1 MILAVKDVMHIPELR
16 NQTESE
22 LTGKLEAIER
32 MIRAYTNNNFQ
43 NRNVRFVAESRG
55 DRLLGTSAF
64 LRAGDTIQITQ
75 SKVNDGLYV
84 IVEMTGD
91 VIRVNKD
98 LFHVSENLVTKI
110 EYPPDVIEGALNLL
124 KWEVE
129 NRKKAGIQSE
139 TLSRHSV
146 TYITQ
151 DASNQVM
158 GYPAMLMGFLKPY
171 MKARF

>member
-1 MILAVKDVMHIPELR
+1 MDLPELR

-22 LTGKLEAIER
+22 IAEKLDAIER

-64 LRAGDTIQITQ
+64 LRVGDTVQISQ
-75 SKVNDGLYV
+75 SRVNDGLYMV
-84 IVEMTGD
+84 AEKIGND
-91 VIRVNKD
+91 IRIDKE
-98 LFHVSENLVTKI
+98 LFPVPDNLITKV
-110 EYPPDVIEGALNLL
+110 EYPADIREGVLNLL

-151 DASNQVM
+151 DALNQVM

-171 MKARF
+171 IKARF

>member
-1 MILAVKDVMHIPELR
+1 MILAVKDVMDLPELR

-22 LTGKLEAIER
+22 IAEKLDAIER
-32 MIRAYTNNNFQ
+32 MIRSYTNNNFQ
-43 NRNVRFVAESRG
+43 NRNVRFAAESRG
-55 DRLLGTSAF
+55 NRLLGTSAF
-64 LRAGDTIQITQ
+64 LRVGDTVQISQ
-75 SKVNDGLYV
+75 SKVNNGLYTV
-84 IVEMTGD
+84 TEKVGND
-91 VIRVNKD
+91 IRIDKE
-98 LFHVSENLVTKI
+98 LFSVPDNLITKV
-110 EYPPDVIEGALNLL
+110 EYPADIREGVLNLL

-158 GYPAMLMGFLKPY
+158 GYPAILMGFLKPY

>member
-1 MILAVKDVMHIPELR
+1 MILTVKEVIDLPELR
-16 NQTESE
+16 NHTESE

-110 EYPPDVIEGALNLL
+110 EYPPDVKEGVLNLL

-158 GYPAMLMGFLKPY
+158 GYPAILMGFLKPY

>member
-1 MILAVKDVMHIPELR
+1 MILAVKDVMNIPELR
-16 NQTESE
+16 NQMESE

-84 IVEMTGD
+84 IVEMIED
-91 VIRVNKD
+91 VIHVNKD

-110 EYPPDVIEGALNLL
+110 EYPPDVKEGVLSLL

-158 GYPAMLMGFLKPY
+158 GYPAILLGFLKPY

>member
-1 MILAVKDVMHIPELR
+1 MILAVKDVMNIPELR
-16 NQTESE
+16 NQMESE

-84 IVEMTGD
+84 IVEMIED

-110 EYPPDVIEGALNLL
+110 EYPPDVKEGVLSLL

-158 GYPAMLMGFLKPY
+158 GYPAILLGFLKPY

>member
-1 MILAVKDVMHIPELR
+1 MILAAKDVMNIPELR

-110 EYPPDVIEGALNLL
+110 EYPPDVKEGVLSLL

>member
-1 MILAVKDVMHIPELR
+1 MILAVKDVMNIPELR

-43 NRNVRFVAESRG
+43 NRNVRFAAESRG

-110 EYPPDVIEGALNLL
+110 EYPPDVKEGVLNLL

>member
-84 IVEMTGD
+84 IVEMIGD

-110 EYPPDVIEGALNLL
+110 EYPPDVKEGVLSLL